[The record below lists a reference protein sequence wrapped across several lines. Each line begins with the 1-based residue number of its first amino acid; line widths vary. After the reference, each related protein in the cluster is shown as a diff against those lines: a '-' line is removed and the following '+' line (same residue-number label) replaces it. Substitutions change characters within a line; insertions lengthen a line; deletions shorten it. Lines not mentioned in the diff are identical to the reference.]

1 MIMEGTA
8 VYLFNIL
15 ENGALTDVNIT
26 VDGNFV
32 TRYTYQPQLP
42 DYMLFV
48 YNTPIFSQE
57 NLSFGTHSVEVSA
70 FGPDHTIVLFD
81 YALYT

>member
-1 MIMEGTA
+1 MIMAGNA

-15 ENGALTDVNIT
+15 QNGALTDVNIT
-26 VDGNFV
+26 VDGKFAS
-32 TRYTYQPQLP
+32 RYTYQPQLP
-42 DYMLFV
+42 DYMQFV

-57 NLSFGTHSVEVSA
+57 NLPFGDHSVQVSA
-70 FGPDHTIVLFD
+70 FGPDHTVVLFD